1 IAAALVLLPASIASA
16 QEALDADQAAAL
28 CHGGGS
34 ICVSA
39 RIPAA
44 RTTQAVQSWMS
55 PDVGAAWAAGYK
67 GKGLTITIV
76 DDFSSTSRFSGNFGL
91 GTQNQR

>member
-1 IAAALVLLPASIASA
+1 MSGNFWKLGIAAALTILPACLASA

-39 RIPAA
+39 KIPVA
-44 RTTQAVQSWMS
+44 RTTQAVQ
-55 PDVGAAWAAGYK
+55 
-67 GKGLTITIV
+67 
-76 DDFSSTSRFSGNFGL
+76 
-91 GTQNQR
+91 